1 MIQKKG
7 MTKKLFS
14 AFLALAMVVT
24 MLPASTMT
32 VKADATPDVTL
43 TASDIVDKHMF
54 GVNGEQSREY
64 SGITVKVNKDGGAFW
79 QSGDNIRID
88 LEKNGSKPSLEFSAG
103 DKKIKQIYIEL
114 SSGYKISQDDLFV
127 SGDELQWGTTRSGDV
142 VFGGEEGDDESYD
155 SVTLTCPSRSGSYRL
170 YATKIEFYLED
181 PKTTPTADSFTYD
194 SSAGLVSTQTGIDL
208 GTVTTYYK
216 VNATWTTTKPTAV
229 GTYEVGV
236 VTAGSDTYEAIGS
249 ATEPFTASWTYE
261 VKASGSGT
269 DASGSNTKD
278 TSGKVTITTDKQT
291 GNFEAGGLKNTA
303 DELKNSVLTDA
314 DKKAVEAGK
323 NVSVWVEMKDQTSTV
338 SDSDK
343 KAVADKLPTSYSV
356 GTYLDIN
363 LWKQITGDEP
373 SEITETESGNV
384 KIGFTIPEN
393 LQKSGRTYKIIRIHD
408 GQATILDAT
417 VDENYELTF
426 ETDRFSTY
434 ALVYTDSAAAT
445 GSDAKAG
452 TTNAS
457 DTKANATAGSD
468 AKASTA
474 ASTTTASPKTGDA
487 SNVALYLVILVA
499 GIAGCAGVAFK
510 RRKEF

>member
-7 MTKKLFS
+7 MTKKFFS

-24 MLPASTMT
+24 MLPASAMT
-32 VKADATPDVTL
+32 VKADSAPDVTL
-43 TASDIVDKHMF
+43 TGSDIGDNCMF
-54 GVNGEQSREY
+54 GTNGEQSREY
-64 SGITVKVNKDGGAFW
+64 KGITVKVNDEGGAFR
-79 QSGDNIRID
+79 QYAGLVRID
-88 LEKNGSKPSLEFSAG
+88 LERQGSKPSLEFSAG

-114 SSGYKISQDDLFV
+114 DSGFKIRQDNLFI
-127 SGDELQWGTTRSGDV
+127 SGDELQWGTTSSGDV

-155 SVTLTCPSRSGSYRL
+155 SVTLTCPSNSDSYSL

-181 PKTTPTADSFTYD
+181 PKTTPTADNFTYD
-194 SSAGLVSTQTGIDL
+194 SSTGLVSTQTGIDL

-216 VNATWTTTKPTAV
+216 VNGTWTTTKPTAV
-229 GTYEVGV
+229 GTYDVGV
-236 VTAGSDTYEAIGS
+236 VTGGSDTYEAIGS
-249 ATEPFTASWTYE
+249 ATEPFMASWTYE
-261 VKASGSGT
+261 VK
-269 DASGSNTKD
+269 ASGSNTKD

-303 DELKNSVLTDA
+303 DELKNSVLTDD

-323 NVSVWVEMKDQTSTV
+323 NVSVWLVMKDQTATV
-338 SDSDK
+338 SDTDK

-373 SEITETESGNV
+373 SKLTETESGNV
-384 KIGFTIPEN
+384 KIGFTVPEN

-457 DTKANATAGSD
+457 DTKANTTTGSD
-468 AKASTA
+468 VKANTA
-474 ASTTTASPKTGDA
+474 TLTTTASPKTGDA
-487 SNVALYLVILVA
+487 SNVTLYLVILVA
-499 GIAGCAGVAFK
+499 GIAGCAGIAFK